1 MKKVFTLG
9 DAMITFNPS
18 ASGPLRFVDSFERR
32 VGGAELNFAIGC
44 SRLGLQAKWFSR
56 LGGDEFGKYI
66 YNVVRGEGIDVSDVQ
81 LVEGKPSSLN
91 FKEIREDGSA
101 KTFYYRFESPILTL
115 TPNMIHEQ
123 TLEGIDLVHL
133 TGVFL
138 AIAPQNLAITLR
150 VLKLAKQK
158 GIPVSFDPNIRL
170 KLWSI
175 EEARAAYA
183 QVFPYVDILLTGL
196 DELALIIEKHSK
208 EDFEQFAKDNAIQ
221 ELIIKNGGEGCE
233 AFIDGIWTEKKAF
246 SIQPI
251 DTVGA
256 GDGFDAAY
264 IYSYLQQA
272 SIDERLTFANA
283 VGAMVT
289 TVKGDNEGLPEL
301 EDVQVFLGQKTAIER

>member
-150 VLKLAKQK
+150 VLELAKQK

-264 IYSYLQQA
+264 VYSYLQQA